1 MVSKDLGFPLHEMG
15 PLEQRRDTVPPPKQD
30 PLGRFEGTKFNSRRP
45 LGKSLQY
52 SRQEYCGFLT
62 SCFEI
67 TSQVI

>member
-1 MVSKDLGFPLHEMG
+1 MVSEDLGFPLHGTG
-15 PLEQRRDTVPPPKQD
+15 PLEQRRDPVLPPEQD
-30 PLGRFEGTKFNSRRP
+30 PSASFGGTEFNSRRP

-67 TSQVI
+67 TSQVV